1 VVGEK
6 SPFFDTE
13 FRQHPMGSAEF
24 VVTSKRPREI
34 ANTDPSILLKWDN
47 RHEIEPGKR
56 FSVEVLNAK
65 TRKRNK

>member
-1 VVGEK
+1 
-6 SPFFDTE
+6 
-13 FRQHPMGSAEF
+13 MGSAEF